1 MDGCGLVRSFRL
13 AVFAGLLLVSA
24 LPARAALQ
32 FDVFLGYD
40 DLVRE
45 ANWFPIACE
54 IHNDGP
60 SFKGVVEINAEQFGS
75 GQTRRVAL
83 ELPTNTRKRFV
94 VPVFGATG
102 RFGSWNVRLL
112 DERGKVRAERT
123 QLTPRRRIAWEA
135 TVVGALAGSF
145 AGLPKMPERGN
156 VVSEISPEV
165 ARLQAEYF
173 PDNVIALEG
182 LDALYVNTAK
192 ALDLTQPQSAAIV
205 TWVAGGGHLIASI
218 DQPGDFN
225 GLPWLKSLLPAEV
238 TGVASTLD
246 MSALEDLAS
255 RTSEAASK
263 VVINQRGR
271 PRSNTASAGQGRSQ
285 LKPELGSTEMQ
296 IFQTSLRDGRVTV
309 GTDGSPMVI
318 EARRGRGKI
327 SLLAFSAEREPFRSW
342 KNKGW
347 FWAGLTGVAPEALS
361 TQQVNH
367 YSYQSIDGVFGA
379 MIDSKQVRKLP
390 VSWLL
395 LLLVVYLLVIGPIDQ
410 YTLKKL
416 NKQMLT
422 WITFPCYVVGFSLL
436 IYWIGFMLRAGETE
450 WNELHIVDV
459 VPRGQKADL
468 RGRTFGSIYSPS
480 NARYEFGVAAKE
492 GSRKFASMRGEFLGS
507 YGQQD
512 STRGTIDQQGDGFV
526 ADMFV
531 PVWTSQLCISDW
543 LQSGEAPLTATVE
556 KVDKNYKVRVENKLP
571 RPLSEARIVVNGR
584 VMTLGSLEANKA
596 RVFTLTTTEGQRLQ
610 DFVRQNANQ
619 FSGAINQRRQ
629 AFGDNTRGRISN
641 LPLSSMAASFVST
654 MTEGS
659 TAYNYNE
666 TFVMPNGLDLSDL
679 AGSGQ
684 AILLAWDGTKSLVP
698 PLNQFNPRRGSSQ
711 TLIRLALPV
720 AESN

>member
-1 MDGCGLVRSFRL
+1 MDHAVWMRWIHV
-13 AVFAGLLLVSA
+13 AVFAGMFLISS

-60 SFKGVVEINAEQFGS
+60 SFKGVVEISAEQFGS

-102 RFGSWNVRLL
+102 RFGAWNVRLL

-123 QLTPRRRIAWEA
+123 QLAPRRRIAWEA

-165 ARLQAEYF
+165 ARLQTEYF

-182 LDALYVNTAK
+182 LDALYLNTAK
-192 ALDLTQPQSAAIV
+192 ALDLSQPQSAAIV
-205 TWVAGGGHLIASI
+205 TWVAGGGHLIVSI
-218 DQPGDFN
+218 DQPGDLN
-225 GLPWLKSLLPAEV
+225 GLPWLKSMLPADV
-238 TGVASTLD
+238 TGVGSTRDL
-246 MSALEDLAS
+246 SALEGLAS
-255 RTSEAASK
+255 QTSEAASK
-263 VVINQRGR
+263 VVINQPGR
-271 PRSNTASAGQGRSQ
+271 PRNSNNSAQNRTALTA
-285 LKPELGSTEMQ
+285 ELGSTEMQ
-296 IFQTSLRDGRVTV
+296 VFQTSLRDGRVTV
-309 GTDGSPMVI
+309 GSPRNPMVI
-318 EARRGRGKI
+318 EARRGRGKV

-347 FWAGLTGVAPEALS
+347 FWAGLAEVAPEALS
-361 TQQVNH
+361 PQQVNH
-367 YSYQSIDGVFGA
+367 YSYQSIDGLFGA

-480 NARYEFGVAAKE
+480 NARYEFGVVAKD

-512 STRGTIDQQGDGFV
+512 STRGNIDQQGDGFA

-543 LQSGEAPLTATVE
+543 LQSGEAPVTASIE
-556 KVDKNYKVRVENKLP
+556 KVDNSYKVRVENKLP
-571 RPLSEARIVVNGR
+571 RALSEARLVLRGR
-584 VMTLGSLEANKA
+584 VMTLGSLEANNAKA
-596 RVFTLTTTEGQRLQ
+596 FTLSSTDGQRLQ

-619 FSGAINQRRQ
+619 FSSAINQRRQ
-629 AFGDNTRGRISN
+629 AFGDNSRGRISN
-641 LPLSSMAASFVST
+641 LPLSSMAASFAST

-711 TLIRLALPV
+711 TLIRLAVPV